1 MFDGIINNAKGSLN
15 MVVMFFVA
23 GVVGMLIFQFVP
35 GGGGFNI
42 QDILQFGVTAAVA
55 GFATALVMGA
65 AKG

>member
-1 MFDGIINNAKGSLN
+1 MFDGIINNAKGALN

-23 GVVGMLIFQFVP
+23 GLVASLIYNFVNS
-35 GGGGFNI
+35 GGF
-42 QDILQFGVTAAVA
+42 DIEGTIRFAVTAAVA